1 MQQISKLVPASYAA
15 QMGSKLLLP
24 RMLMLKKISTC
35 CFIAPSVVVQ
45 PAGSMRDVVADN
57 IAL

>member
-24 RMLMLKKISTC
+24 RMLMLKKI
-35 CFIAPSVVVQ
+35 
-45 PAGSMRDVVADN
+45 
-57 IAL
+57 